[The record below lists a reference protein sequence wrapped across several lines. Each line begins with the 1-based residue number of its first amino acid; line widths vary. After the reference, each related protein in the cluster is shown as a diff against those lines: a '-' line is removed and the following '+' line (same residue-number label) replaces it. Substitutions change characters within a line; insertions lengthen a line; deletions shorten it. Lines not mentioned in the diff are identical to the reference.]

1 MKYLSFIFLALPSIS
16 GMVMVILSYN
26 GIYIPDYLIFPL
38 GTGSL
43 FYAQGTLLFHVL
55 GIGIIYLPLGV
66 ITYLILRLGF
76 ISNTAEGVWDIVMDK
91 IAGVDYKIIIKGNT
105 SISDGKF
112 PRPKQ

>member
-76 ISNTAEGVWDIVMDK
+76 ISNTAEGV
-91 IAGVDYKIIIKGNT
+91 
-105 SISDGKF
+105 
-112 PRPKQ
+112 